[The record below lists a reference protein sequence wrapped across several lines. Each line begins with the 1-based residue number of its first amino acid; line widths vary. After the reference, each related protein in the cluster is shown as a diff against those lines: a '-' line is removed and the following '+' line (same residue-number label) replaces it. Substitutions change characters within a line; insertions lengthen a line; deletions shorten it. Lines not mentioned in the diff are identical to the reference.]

1 MGMSNQTEEKELF
14 HAVSLSGGKDS
25 TAMLLL
31 MIERGLPIDAVLTA
45 DTGMEFPEMYE
56 HLQKLDD
63 YLFAE
68 RGLHLTWLR
77 HPKGF
82 EWLMFE
88 EKKQRPASIEN
99 RQRLG
104 VSLYGNGWPGP
115 RVRWCTGQLKTHLI
129 HKEINR
135 LKGQYK
141 AVSYVGIAADEPK
154 RIKNERYPLM
164 DWGITE
170 KEALRICY
178 DRGYDFGGLYQ
189 IYRRCSCWCC
199 PLQGIG
205 ELRKLRQHHPELWER
220 LREMQGDY
228 NLYVYCYRREALDRH
243 LKNAERGICFV
254 DPQGKTLFRIPDGD
268 SIRVLRP
275 DGTQHDH
282 ICRYIDDHRAEI
294 GSGHLYGMVQFA
306 QQMEQ
311 TGSTFVPLRSSLPK
325 QCYSLLLDTGN
336 VVILKRGETGY
347 YKTDIPHT
355 SKEEAHAIV
364 EEYNRKLGVT
374 RAQEEA
380 MKGGSMFGFDKPI
393 ADPANYDAQGQPLK
407 RREKDRGDAR

>member
-199 PLQGIG
+199 RCRALGSCESSGSITRSYGSGCGKWTSGRWHSSAPARWGNSRRIG
-205 ELRKLRQHHPELWER
+205 VWNGWNSDLRQ
-220 LREMQGDY
+220 
-228 NLYVYCYRREALDRH
+228 
-243 LKNAERGICFV
+243 K
-254 DPQGKTLFRIPDGD
+254 
-268 SIRVLRP
+268 
-275 DGTQHDH
+275 
-282 ICRYIDDHRAEI
+282 
-294 GSGHLYGMVQFA
+294 
-306 QQMEQ
+306 
-311 TGSTFVPLRSSLPK
+311 RSSFLFHP
-325 QCYSLLLDTGN
+325 
-336 VVILKRGETGY
+336 
-347 YKTDIPHT
+347 
-355 SKEEAHAIV
+355 
-364 EEYNRKLGVT
+364 
-374 RAQEEA
+374 
-380 MKGGSMFGFDKPI
+380 
-393 ADPANYDAQGQPLK
+393 
-407 RREKDRGDAR
+407 RRRSVNDDVSRTE